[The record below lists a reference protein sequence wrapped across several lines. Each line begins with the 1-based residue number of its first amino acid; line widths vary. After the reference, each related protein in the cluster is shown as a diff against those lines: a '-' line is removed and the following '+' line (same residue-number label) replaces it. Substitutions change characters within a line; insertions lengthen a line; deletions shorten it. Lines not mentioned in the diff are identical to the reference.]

1 MVVDFMSP
9 TAPATGAR
17 SAKAWRC
24 AKRSWGLRPYP
35 SSRTRGYESAKDIR
49 KCLMSGRCGGRGIY
63 PGPGGTGVSAGLRGA
78 GDNGGNEGLCQTR
91 GHPGLASTR
100 ACCPDRYENTNIRIQ
115 LQSLGPVSCFI
126 RHEDGRV
133 TCPMGRELFKQ
144 KATRYG
150 IEYSSKEACRTA
162 PTAAPTPERK
172 SMSILATTAAMSPC
186 ACMEDPRY
194 PLQQIPD
201 AEQRSPYNNFGKLKR
216 AEKRVM
222 VFLRRDMPKQKL
234 RQRTSEHPFGTIKHY
249 DGAGHFLCKGK
260 GEGHSGVRPVRAV
273 LQSPQGDQ
281 PVRRRTKSH
290 RALPQHRYAQNAENR
305 RTLRGKPLFFC

>member
-1 MVVDFMSP
+1 MFPLDYVEREITAEMKASAKPEDIQALPPRGRAAQTATKTP
-9 TAPATGAR
+9 TSASNCNPWGR
-17 SAKAWRC
+17 SAASSATKTAGSPALWGGNCSNRRPPGTALNIP
-24 AKRSWGLRPYP
+24 AKRPAAP
-35 SSRTRGYESAKDIR
+35 
-49 KCLMSGRCGGRGIY
+49 
-63 PGPGGTGVSAGLRGA
+63 
-78 GDNGGNEGLCQTR
+78 
-91 GHPGLASTR
+91 
-100 ACCPDRYENTNIRIQ
+100 
-115 LQSLGPVSCFI
+115 
-126 RHEDGRV
+126 
-133 TCPMGRELFKQ
+133 
-144 KATRYG
+144 
-150 IEYSSKEACRTA
+150 A